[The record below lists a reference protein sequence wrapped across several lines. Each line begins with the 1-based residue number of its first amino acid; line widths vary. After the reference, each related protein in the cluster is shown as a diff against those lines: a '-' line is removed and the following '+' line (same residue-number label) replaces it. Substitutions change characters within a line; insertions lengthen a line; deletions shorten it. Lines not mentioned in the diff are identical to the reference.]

1 MVKQCRVEPCM
12 LKNYSGNFL
21 IMLLI
26 NMNQTNRKW
35 SMLQNFHEIGVWTN
49 GLCKPHSN
57 LCVLHKVR
65 KISPRKVIVT
75 RMPSFRV
82 GKLPLNLAAVT
93 GGGNFLLVIG
103 MGWCVVY
110 IYQSFFCIVHQK
122 GYTCIQNKYL
132 HWLFDNVLS
141 CNFIYHCDEIK
152 HNPFIRKIIWLVY

>member
-110 IYQSFFCIVHQK
+110 IYQSIFLYSTPK
-122 GYTCIQNKYL
+122 GIHLYTKQVFALVVWQCTFLQLYLSLWWNKTQ
-132 HWLFDNVLS
+132 S
-141 CNFIYHCDEIK
+141 IY
-152 HNPFIRKIIWLVY
+152 